1 MRTTT
6 KFRMVR
12 RVVNIALIIGLL
24 AFTRTAFAQD
34 EETAVSAVDTV
45 WVLVAAF
52 LVFFM
57 QAGFGFLEAGFVRSR
72 NVVNI
77 MAENLMDTTMTT
89 IGFSLAGFGIM
100 FGSGN
105 AFFGTE

>member
-1 MRTTT
+1 MRTT
-6 KFRMVR
+6 KFRNIR
-12 RVVNIALIIGLL
+12 RIFNIALIIGLL
-24 AFTRTAFAQD
+24 AFTRTAFAQ
-34 EETAVSAVDTV
+34 EGEPAVSAVDTV

-57 QAGFGFLEAGFVRSR
+57 QAGFGFLEAGFVRSK

-89 IGFSLAGFGIM
+89 VGFI
-100 FGSGN
+100 
-105 AFFGTE
+105 